1 VDRVVESSLPRLRG
15 FTVSARTFR
24 RVALA
29 NVLWLFVIVS
39 SGATVRLT
47 GSGLGCEHWPGC
59 NAGTRIFPT
68 GYHSYVEFSNR
79 VVSGIAVFVTLAT
92 WLVALA
98 VPSLPRWARRAAG
111 LAFAGT
117 LGEAPL
123 GAVTVEYHLNPWLVG
138 SHFLL
143 SLAVLALGMLVLIE
157 AWGLRGD
164 DTPAWVRWGG
174 LLVGAACAV
183 LVVTGTIATASG
195 PHSGSVAVPR
205 VWSFQ
210 PAVWLHVRATAVF
223 GVSFALLLLWLARH
237 RLRQLRAALLVI
249 GVLAAQM
256 AVGEVQYRTK
266 LPWWLVLTHVTLAAA
281 LWAAA
286 VSFVA
291 LLWRPAALRPA
302 PSRMRRWKS
311 SRSNTVLS

>member
-1 VDRVVESSLPRLRG
+1 MGPAARFESSLPRVRG
-15 FTVSARTFR
+15 FSVSLRTFR

-79 VVSGIAVFVTLAT
+79 IISGVAVFVALGTWLLALAT
-92 WLVALA
+92 PLR
-98 VPSLPRWARRAAG
+98 RWVRVAAG

-117 LGEAPL
+117 LAEAPL
-123 GAVTVEYHLNPWLVG
+123 GAVTVKYHLNPWLVG

-143 SLAVLALGMLVLIE
+143 SLAVLALGVLVLLE
-157 AWGLRGD
+157 AWSVHGD
-164 DTPAWVRWGG
+164 RVPAWVRSTG
-174 LLVGAACAV
+174 LVVGLACIV
-183 LVVTGTIATASG
+183 LVVTGTFATAAG

-205 VWSFQ
+205 VWSFR

-223 GVSFALLLLWLARH
+223 GISFALLLVWLARN
-237 RLRQLRAALLVI
+237 RVRQLRPALLVI
-249 GVLAAQM
+249 CVLAVQM
-256 AVGEVQYRTK
+256 AVGEIQYRTK

-281 LWAAA
+281 LWAATTI
-286 VSFVA
+286 FVA
-291 LLWRPAALRPA
+291 LLWRPRATTMA
-302 PSRMRRWKS
+302 
-311 SRSNTVLS
+311 